1 MMRLKFTAKEQMG
14 CESTAEKKTPN
25 GEADE
30 EDDEECD
37 PCEKTQRRPRRE
49 RMQGDPSVDD
59 TESQGGEEGEDS
71 KENKAGE
78 DCAESGHKAG
88 EDSKENKAGEDCAE
102 SGHKAVWSRSR
113 EEAELKTALAKA
125 AAGDEDQIAE
135 LAYADKRAVLDA
147 QLNRSFDYPRA
158 PKRSESSSSSKA
170 ETAKW
175 SGSKDSGAG
184 GEASCMIRCT
194 KKGTVRVLKARGS
207 VGTVFARPNKEPVPP
222 AGRPQQ
228 SLRDSRAAAE
238 AAAEAEARAGRLG
251 KKYKLEERM
260 QELEAAAEAAAEA
273 EARAGRLGKKFPL
286 QKRNRE
292 VIW

>member
-1 MMRLKFTAKEQMG
+1 
-14 CESTAEKKTPN
+14 
-25 GEADE
+25 
-30 EDDEECD
+30 
-37 PCEKTQRRPRRE
+37 
-49 RMQGDPSVDD
+49 MQGDPSVDD

-113 EEAELKTALAKA
+113 AEAELKTAWAKA

-147 QLNRSFDYPRA
+147 QLIAELAYADKRAVLDAQLDRSFDNPRA

-170 ETAKW
+170 ATSKW

-194 KKGTVRVLKARGS
+194 KKGTVRVLNARGS
-207 VGTVFARPNKEPVPP
+207 VGTVVARPNKEPVPP

-286 QKRNRE
+286 QKRKRE